1 MLEKMNDN
9 KSAST
14 STKKFQIEEFTLTK
28 ETSISGKIKNVG
40 DKVKLTKD
48 GAKSYLSKHRIS
60 QAEYDEKMRAFNKK
74 SK

>member
-1 MLEKMNDN
+1 MNDN

-14 STKKFQIEEFTLTK
+14 STKKFQTAEFALTK
-28 ETSISGKIKNVG
+28 ETSVAGKIRNAG
-40 DKVKLTKD
+40 EKVKLTKD